1 MFRIL
6 TLVKD
11 FRQIESQ
18 PKKGKKGF
26 NTSATFNY
34 NMTKFLR
41 DIEELLDIFCN
52 DQKQRRK
59 REEIYKLKM
68 NKDDFAFYEDQIAP
82 RKRKCLNVVK
92 PINQSDINF
101 LQKMSQ
107 KQSNSNNTVST
118 SSANIDIVLGF
129 ASETST
135 SENSE
140 ISVSFDSALTCSSK
154 SILQQN
160 RVTLKEL
167 AIVCERYE
175 HEVFD
180 RAGAAIASA
189 ALKAF
194 EIVTEEDKRYV
205 VDRNKL
211 RGERQKYREEIKNK
225 EQEIFELVKG
235 KMQQ

>member
-18 PKKGKKGF
+18 PKKGTKRF

-34 NMTKFLR
+34 NMTEFSR
-41 DIEELLDIFCN
+41 DIAELFDIFCN

-59 REEIYKLKM
+59 LEEINKLKM
-68 NKDDFAFYEDQIAP
+68 NEDDFAFYEDQIGP
-82 RKRKCLNVVK
+82 RKRKCLDVVE
-92 PINQSDINF
+92 PIDQSDINI
-101 LQKMSQ
+101 LQKMSK

-118 SSANIDIVLGF
+118 SSANINIVIGLRSD
-129 ASETST
+129 AST

-140 ISVSFDSALTCSSK
+140 ISVSVDSALPCSPK

-160 RVTLKEL
+160 RVTLAAEL

-175 HEVFD
+175 ASD

-189 ALKAF
+189 TLKAF
-194 EIVTEEDKRYV
+194 GIVPEEDKRYV
-205 VDRNKL
+205 VDRSKL
-211 RGERQKYREEIKNK
+211 RRERQKTVKKLEKRSKNY
-225 EQEIFELVKG
+225 LN
-235 KMQQ
+235 